1 MHRFTSHKGI
11 EIIKSFESFS
21 AVPYVCPAGYPTI
34 GYGHVILPGQHYETL
49 SLEDAENLL
58 RKDLL
63 LVERAVI
70 RNINVPL
77 GEDQFDAL
85 VSLTFNIGSGAL
97 QRSTLRQKINYN
109 SGMNEIKQEFM
120 KWIYAQ
126 GRVLSGLV
134 RRRIVES
141 ELYVC

>member
-1 MHRFTSHKGI
+1 MHRFTSQKGI

-21 AVPYVCPAGYPTI
+21 AVPYVCPAGRQTI
-34 GYGHVILPGQHYETL
+34 GYGHVILSGEHYKTL
-49 SLEDAENLL
+49 SLEDGENLL

-63 LVERAVI
+63 AVERAVL

-77 GEDQFDAL
+77 GDAQFDAL

-97 QRSTLRQKINYN
+97 QRSTLRQKINYD
-109 SGMNEIKQEFM
+109 SGMNEIRQEFM
-120 KWIYAQ
+120 KWIYAR

-134 RRRIVES
+134 RRRRLES